1 MHNVTDYTDLVET
14 VLAKAAR
21 EADEAEVYLSVSDSV
36 SLELRRSQVGEAEK
50 AVSWA
55 MGIRTITDGH
65 IGASLTESPA
75 RWEDCLRAA
84 LASGRIAD
92 SQAWN
97 GLPEPVQFSREID
110 TFDSTLIPDA
120 GTATDLITALC
131 NAAEG
136 GEGEIAGGGVS
147 LGRGSSLIAN
157 THGVFY
163 TRESTTASASLE
175 VINGTST
182 GYEFDHV
189 TYLRDLNTERVAK
202 EAMFFADYWAGAGD
216 IESCTADIVLTPS
229 ALSQLIGGI
238 LMPALSGRN
247 VHAGR
252 SHLADKKG
260 EPCMDS
266 SFVLYDDPYVGKGA
280 TRWDA
285 DGVATRKLDFIK
297 DGTVQSFAY
306 DLRTAYRYGETS
318 TGSAVRSGA
327 GGAPAVGVHCLK
339 LDARRDN
346 VREEKAICTHGL
358 IGAHTANTITG
369 DFSVEL
375 SNAAWVEN
383 GEYGA
388 PIRSAMLSGNLFAML
403 ADIAGAGEEKRE
415 LGRMT
420 LPEVR
425 FNNLHVIGKE
435 Q

>member
-1 MHNVTDYTDLVET
+1 MHNVADYADLVET

-21 EADEAEVYLSVSDSV
+21 EADEAEVYLGVSDHV
-36 SLELRRSQVGEAEK
+36 SLELRRSLVGEAEK
-50 AVSWA
+50 AVGWA
-55 MGIRTITDGH
+55 LGIRTITDGH
-65 IGASLTESPA
+65 IGASVTMSPA
-75 RWEDCLRAA
+75 RWEDCLAA
-84 LASGRIAD
+84 AVASGRIAD
-92 SQAWN
+92 SQAWG
-97 GLPEPVQFSREID
+97 GLPEPVQFSRETD
-110 TFDSTLIPDA
+110 VFDSSLIPDA
-120 GTATDLITALC
+120 DTATELVTDLC

-136 GEGEIAGGGVS
+136 GAAEIAGGGVS
-147 LGRGSSLIAN
+147 LGRGSALIAN
-157 THGVFY
+157 THGVWY
-163 TRESTTASASLE
+163 TRDSTSASASLE

-182 GYEFDHV
+182 GYEFDH
-189 TYLRDLNTERVAK
+189 TNHLRDLNTERVAK
-202 EAMFFADYWAGAGD
+202 EAMFLADYWAGAD
-216 IESCTADIVLTPS
+216 DTESCTADIVLTPT

-252 SHLADKKG
+252 SYLADKKG
-260 EPCMDS
+260 EPCMDP
-266 SFVLYDDPYVGKGA
+266 SFVLYDDPYVGSGA

-285 DGVATRKLDFIK
+285 DGVATRRLDFIR

-318 TGSAVRSGA
+318 TGSAVRGGA
-327 GGAPAVGVHCLK
+327 GGAPSIGVHCLK
-339 LDARRDN
+339 LDARREN

-375 SNAAWVEN
+375 SNAAWVQD
-383 GEYGA
+383 GEYGT

-415 LGRMT
+415 VGRMT

-425 FNNLHVIGKE
+425 FKNLHVIGK
-435 Q
+435 

>member
-1 MHNVTDYTDLVET
+1 MHNVTDYADLVEA

-21 EADEAEVYLSVSDSV
+21 EADEAEVYLSVSDHV

-50 AVSWA
+50 AVGWA
-55 MGIRTITDGH
+55 LGIRTITDGH
-65 IGASLTESPA
+65 IGASMTMSPA
-75 RWEDCLRAA
+75 RWEDCLAAA

-92 SQAWN
+92 PQAWG
-97 GLPEPVQFSREID
+97 GLPEPVQFSRETD
-110 TFDSTLIPDA
+110 VFDSSLVPDA
-120 GTATDLITALC
+120 DTATDLITALC
-131 NAAEG
+131 GAAEG
-136 GEGEIAGGGVS
+136 GEAEIAGGGVS
-147 LGRGSSLIAN
+147 LGRGSALIAN
-157 THGVFY
+157 THGIFY
-163 TRESTTASASLE
+163 TREATSASASLE

-189 TYLRDLNTERVAK
+189 THLGDLNTERVAE
-202 EAMFFADYWAGAGD
+202 EAVFLADYWAGAGD
-216 IESCTADIVLTPS
+216 VDSCTADIILTPT

-252 SHLADKKG
+252 SYLADKKG
-260 EPCMDS
+260 EPCMDP
-266 SFVLYDDPYVGKGA
+266 SFVLYDDPYVGNGA

-285 DGVATRKLDFIK
+285 DGVATRRLDFIG

-306 DLRTAYRYGETS
+306 DLRTAYRYGQTS

-327 GGAPAVGVHCLK
+327 GGAPEIGVHCLK
-339 LDARRDN
+339 LDARRDD
-346 VREEKAICTHGL
+346 VRQEKAISAHGL

-375 SNAAWVEN
+375 SNAAWVED

-415 LGRMT
+415 IGRMT

-425 FNNLHVIGKE
+425 FKNLHVIGK
-435 Q
+435 

>member
-1 MHNVTDYTDLVET
+1 MHNVADYADLVET

-21 EADEAEVYLSVSDSV
+21 EADEAEVYLGVSDHV
-36 SLELRRSQVGEAEK
+36 SLELRRSLVGEAEK
-50 AVSWA
+50 AVGWA
-55 MGIRTITDGH
+55 LGIRTITDGH
-65 IGASLTESPA
+65 IGASVTMSPA
-75 RWEDCLRAA
+75 RWEDCLAA
-84 LASGRIAD
+84 AVASGRIAD
-92 SQAWN
+92 SQAWG
-97 GLPEPVQFSREID
+97 GLPEPVQFSRETD
-110 TFDSTLIPDA
+110 VFDSSLIPDA
-120 GTATDLITALC
+120 DTATELVTDLC

-136 GEGEIAGGGVS
+136 GAAEIAGGGVS
-147 LGRGSSLIAN
+147 LGRGSALIAN
-157 THGVFY
+157 THGVWY
-163 TRESTTASASLE
+163 TRDSTSASASLE

-182 GYEFDHV
+182 GYEFDH
-189 TYLRDLNTERVAK
+189 TNHLRDLNTERVAK
-202 EAMFFADYWAGAGD
+202 EAMFLADYWAGADD
-216 IESCTADIVLTPS
+216 IESCTADIVLTPT

-252 SHLADKKG
+252 SYLADKKG
-260 EPCMDS
+260 EPCMDP
-266 SFVLYDDPYVGKGA
+266 SFVLYDDPYVGSGA

-285 DGVATRKLDFIK
+285 DGVATRRLDFIR

-318 TGSAVRSGA
+318 TGSAVRGGA
-327 GGAPAVGVHCLK
+327 GGAPSIGVHCLK
-339 LDARRDN
+339 LDARREN

-375 SNAAWVEN
+375 SNAAWVQD
-383 GEYGA
+383 GEYGT

-415 LGRMT
+415 VGRMT

-425 FNNLHVIGKE
+425 FKNLHVIGK
-435 Q
+435 

>member
-1 MHNVTDYTDLVET
+1 MHNVTDYADLVET
-14 VLAKAAR
+14 VLAKARR
-21 EADEAEVYLSVSDSV
+21 EADEAEVYLSVSDHV
-36 SLELRRSQVGEAEK
+36 SLELRRTQVGEAEK

-55 MGIRTITDGH
+55 MGIRTVTDGH
-65 IGASLTESPA
+65 IGASMTMSPA
-75 RWEDCLRAA
+75 RWDDCLTAA

-92 SQAWN
+92 PQAWE

-110 TFDSTLIPDA
+110 VFDPSLIPDA
-120 GTATDLITALC
+120 DTATDLITALC
-131 NAAEG
+131 GAAEG
-136 GEGEIAGGGVS
+136 GEAEIAGGGVS
-147 LGRGSSLIAN
+147 LGRGSALIAN

-163 TRESTTASASLE
+163 TRDATSASASLE

-189 TYLRDLNTERVAK
+189 SHLGDLDTGRVAE
-202 EAMFFADYWAGAGD
+202 EAVFLADYWAGAGD
-216 IESCTADIVLTPS
+216 VASCTADVVLTPT

-252 SHLADKKG
+252 SFLADKKG
-260 EPCMDS
+260 EPCMDP
-266 SFVLYDDPYVGKGA
+266 SFVLYDDPYVGNGA

-285 DGVATRKLDFIK
+285 DGVATRRLDFIG

-306 DLRTAYRYGETS
+306 DLRTAYRYGQTS

-327 GGAPAVGVHCLK
+327 GGAPEIGVHCLK
-339 LDARRDN
+339 LDARRED

-375 SNAAWVEN
+375 SNAAWVED
-383 GEYGA
+383 GEFGA

-415 LGRMT
+415 IGRMT

-425 FNNLHVIGKE
+425 FKNLHVIGK
-435 Q
+435 